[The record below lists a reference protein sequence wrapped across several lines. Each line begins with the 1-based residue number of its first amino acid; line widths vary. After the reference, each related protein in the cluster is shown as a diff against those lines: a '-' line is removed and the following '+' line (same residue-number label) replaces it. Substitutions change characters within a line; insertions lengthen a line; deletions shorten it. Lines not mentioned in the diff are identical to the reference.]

1 MVDLI
6 FVDLVATKSIH
17 LYKLLPRPEAAVLA
31 GASRWRE
38 LKPNAKRQRIGEVA
52 EEQYNPKVMH
62 GGLFQQLQINTLSL
76 PSCLRPGKNPR

>member
-1 MVDLI
+1 MGLMG
-6 FVDLVATKSIH
+6 
-17 LYKLLPRPEAAVLA
+17 LLLESLLAAVLA
-31 GASRWRE
+31 RASRWRE

-76 PSCLRPGKNPR
+76 PSCLRPGTKPR